1 VPAVISNLEHRVLI
15 ANDELFLLHGY
26 LAILESYFEVVICAE
41 NGMQALQIAASNPV
55 DYFGVI
61 ILDINM
67 PIMDGLES
75 CLLID

>member
-1 VPAVISNLEHRVLI
+1 M
-15 ANDELFLLHGY
+15 LHGY
-26 LAILESYFEVVICAE
+26 QAMLENYFEVIVCAE

-55 DYFGVI
+55 DYFDVI

-75 CLLID
+75 CQLID

>member
-1 VPAVISNLEHRVLI
+1 
-15 ANDELFLLHGY
+15 LLHGY
-26 LAILESYFEVVICAE
+26 QAMLENYFEVIVCAE

-55 DYFGVI
+55 DYFDVI

-75 CLLID
+75 CQLID